1 MAEILSELSND
12 LANVVDAA
20 APGVASVAARRRHP
34 ASGVVWSEEGVVVTA
49 HHVIERDED
58 IRVTFDGGSAVGAE
72 LVGRDPSTDVA
83 VLKAEASD
91 LRPVAWSDDA
101 DARVGHLVL
110 ALGRPASSVAATLG
124 VVSATGGPWRTPAGG
139 SLERYLQTDVVMY
152 PGFSGGPL
160 VDSAGGVL
168 GINTSALVR
177 GVALTVTRTSLN
189 GIVETLLSHGR
200 IRRGYL
206 GIGTQPVALPERLR
220 ELAGQDSGLLVSSV
234 EPDSPAEKAGF
245 LLGDTLVEADGK
257 SVSVPDDL
265 MSLLSGDLIG
275 RSTSARVIRGGLLVE
290 LGLTV
295 GERR

>member
-1 MAEILSELSND
+1 MSDILSELSND
-12 LANVVDAA
+12 LADVVDAA
-20 APGVASVAARRRHP
+20 APGVARVAARRRHA

-49 HHVIERDED
+49 HHVIERED
-58 IRVTFDGGSAVGAE
+58 DITVTFDGGTAIEAE

-83 VLKAEASD
+83 VLKAQATG
-91 LRPVAWSDDA
+91 LRTATWADDA
-101 DARVGHLVL
+101 SARVGHLVL
-110 ALGRPASSVAATLG
+110 ALGRPANGVAATLG
-124 VVSATGGPWRTPAGG
+124 VVSALSGPWRTPAGG
-139 SLERYLQTDVVMY
+139 SLDRYLQTDVVMY

-206 GIGTQPVALPERLR
+206 GIGTQPVALPDRLR
-220 ELAGQDSGLLVSSV
+220 ELTGQDSGLLVSSV
-234 EPDSPAEKAGF
+234 QPDSPADKAGF
-245 LLGDTLVEADGK
+245 LLGDTLVELDGK

-265 MSLLSGDLIG
+265 MSLLSGTIIG
-275 RSTSARVIRGGLLVE
+275 RSTSARVVRGGELVQ
-290 LGLTV
+290 LDVTV
-295 GERR
+295 GERK